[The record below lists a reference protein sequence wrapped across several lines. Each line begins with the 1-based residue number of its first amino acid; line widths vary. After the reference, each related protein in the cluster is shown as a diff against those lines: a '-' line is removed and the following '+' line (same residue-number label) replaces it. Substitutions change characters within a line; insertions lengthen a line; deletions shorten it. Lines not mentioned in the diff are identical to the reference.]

1 MCWQLLELYSACRCL
16 YYQHTID
23 RCASYGRPGH
33 SIEHRTIFVGYACS
47 AHSGFS
53 RGAWGASGAINEKS
67 QASTPPAQQPYD
79 NSLEILSAIDP
90 KDSDNEGEDNFSDNE
105 SILSSNS
112 APSTSLTVPV
122 ETYQEAIEALFRD
135 ILNDFNLRYLWPQVV
150 RISSRRDL
158 AEREISRLLK
168 RFSVDLKKA
177 AETRLHQNAAK
188 LVRTARLN
196 IAQRIVICHAAELDP
211 FDQPDACTPVRL
223 PEDEEIVDEERERS
237 DEERNIVYERV
248 HEFIFQGA
256 AFEQFTLAMKL
267 HVAKSSV
274 PEKSA
279 LRLYSLRQCF
289 EVLVSRIW
297 GSPARPTLSRLSWSC
312 RCGQTG
318 HDAYLEKREGAL
330 EELETLLQNY
340 KEKTLEMAR
349 SIAPADSS
357 STGNASHFV
366 SKMKSVLSISLR
378 RQGSRNLPKHQQDT
392 DKGSMPGE
400 ACLITSNKEPSSLD
414 PQHRFLLICAPF
426 MQRATKAHQPDVC
439 MIHSD
444 RDLFKALRRTYS
456 KCRKGYRW
464 RWFRRVAS
472 IEFVKFEFFLSELVN
487 IQQCPSLPGRQDRA
501 EYDFEQVDLDP
512 PIGPNLLSHL
522 FENPDHAEVLPV
534 LFNRIPKK
542 MRKRLS
548 ACPRKGSSTGWGIS
562 FVESLDTFAVFLCGC
577 IGFTL
582 SLVAAVVYTVIMGD
596 IQGGFAIG
604 AFLLAFVLFCGGC
617 LHSLPI

>member
-1 MCWQLLELYSACRCL
+1 MCWQIIELYSACRCL
-16 YYQHTID
+16 YYQHAID
-23 RCASYGRPGH
+23 RCVSYGRLGH
-33 SIEHRTIFVGYACS
+33 TVERRTIFVGYACS
-47 AHSGFS
+47 AHAPACDGLRRGRGVSG
-53 RGAWGASGAINEKS
+53 GIKEKS
-67 QASTPPAQQPYD
+67 QAG
-79 NSLEILSAIDP
+79 IDP
-90 KDSDNEGEDNFSDNE
+90 EDSGDEGDDNFSDNE
-105 SILSSNS
+105 SILSGNS
-112 APSTSLTVPV
+112 APSTSLTIPV

-150 RISSRRDL
+150 RTSCRRDL
-158 AEREISRLLK
+158 AEREICRLLK
-168 RFSVDLKKA
+168 RFSADLKNA

-196 IAQRIVICHAAELDP
+196 IAQRIVICHAAQLDP
-211 FDQPDACTPVRL
+211 FEKPDVFTSVGL

-274 PEKSA
+274 SEEPS

-297 GSPARPTLSRLSWSC
+297 GSPAHPTLSRLSWSC
-312 RCGQTG
+312 EQQCGQTG
-318 HDAYLEKREGAL
+318 HDDYLEKQEGAL
-330 EELETLLQNY
+330 EELETLLRNY

-357 STGNASHFV
+357 STGNASHFI
-366 SKMKSVLSISLR
+366 SKVKNVLSIPIR
-378 RQGSRNLPKHQQDT
+378 RQGSENLPKHQQDT
-392 DKGSMPGE
+392 DKAPMPGE
-400 ACLITSNKEPSSLD
+400 ACRITSNKEPSSLD

-464 RWFRRVAS
+464 RWFRRVTS

-487 IQQCPSLPGRQDRA
+487 IQQCPSLPGRQDRV

-562 FVESLDTFAVFLCGC
+562 FVETLDTFVVFLFGC